1 MPTPCI
7 VFWLLLALLN
17 LTSCLPLQEGAVD
30 SALQQILG
38 PLSNTSREVYR
49 NPILRGGFP
58 DPSIT
63 QVGDDFYMVSSSF
76 EYFPGL
82 PIHHSKDLVNWEL
95 VGYGLHRADQVDKR
109 WGINLM
115 DTKQDDGLQA
125 ATIRYHDGT
134 FYVVCTSTWSNEMG
148 QGNLTSFIITAS
160 QAQGPWSHPHV
171 VKEASGIDPDLFF
184 DDDGKVFYT
193 ANEAVPDPQWA
204 GQARI
209 WLRQINLTDFQLLGP
224 KHELTRGACGGVWV
238 EGPHIY
244 KHDGRYYLTTAEG
257 GTGPHHAVM
266 VAISDNITGPYFNNP
281 RNPILTMR
289 HTSYS
294 SWVTRVGHADLLKLS
309 DGRWVMVA
317 LGVRGDV
324 IQQIPSKTNRPMTMV
339 GTSNMGRESHLV
351 PVTWESDMVDNSP
364 YIWPVVSPETG
375 RLEREYR
382 LPLKGT
388 VWKQI
393 NVFQDDF
400 NGPDLNLQWNFR
412 RLPVEGSYSLSAR
425 PGHLRLYSRAE
436 VLAPRARC
444 SLLGVRQW
452 ESSFEYSAL
461 LEFDPQADGA
471 EAGLMLFQKDD
482 LYVKFVVVR
491 IGAFWDLKIVHSA
504 SGKKPRTLASS
515 KLSEYAGRICLRVAA
530 TQGEYQ
536 YSYALCNNG
545 SDPDFK
551 IFHVTADDLLLYAG
565 YTGNYLGLYST
576 SNGQDSGDYA
586 DVDWVRHV
594 ALPMQRGGFTNL
606 V

>member
-1 MPTPCI
+1 MLSLT
-7 VFWLLLALLN
+7 VSWLMLVLLVL
-17 LTSCLPLQEGAVD
+17 SFGFPLSEGAAESLVHNF
-30 SALQQILG
+30 LERT
-38 PLSNTSREVYR
+38 PNMSREVYT

-82 PIHHSKDLVNWEL
+82 PIHHSKDLVNWDL
-95 VGYGLHRADQVDKR
+95 IGYGLHRADQVDKR
-109 WGINLM
+109 WGINLVS
-115 DTKQDDGLQA
+115 TKQDDGLQA

-134 FYVVCTSTWSNEMG
+134 FYIVCTSTWNPETG
-148 QGNLTSFIITAS
+148 PGNLTSFVITAS
-160 QAQGPWSHPHV
+160 QARGPWSHPHV
-171 VKEASGIDPDLFF
+171 VKDATGIDPDLFF

-193 ANEAVPDPQWA
+193 ANEAVQDPQWS

-209 WLRQINLTDFQLLGP
+209 WLRQINLTDFQLFGP

-266 VAISDNITGPYFNNP
+266 VAVSDNITGPYFNNP

-294 SWVTRVGHADLLKLS
+294 SWVNRVGHSDLHRLS
-309 DGRWVMVA
+309 DGRWVIVA

-324 IQQIPSKTNRPMTMV
+324 IQQWGSKRAPPMTMV
-339 GTSNMGRESHLV
+339 GTSNMGRESHLL
-351 PVTWESDMVDNSP
+351 PVAWESDMVDNSP
-364 YIWPVVSPETG
+364 YVWPVVSPETG
-375 RLEREYR
+375 RLEREYP
-382 LPLKGT
+382 LPLQGT
-388 VWKQI
+388 VWRQI
-393 NVFQDDF
+393 NVFKDDF
-400 NGPDLNLQWNFR
+400 DAPDLDLQWNFR

-425 PGHLRLYSRAE
+425 PGHLRLYSQPE

-444 SLLGVRQW
+444 SLLGVRQL
-452 ESSFEYSAL
+452 ESSFKYSAS
-461 LEFDPQADGA
+461 LEFAPQVDGV

-482 LYVKFVVVR
+482 LYAKFVVAR
-491 IGAFWDLKIVHSA
+491 SGASWDLKVVYA
-504 SGKKPRTLASS
+504 ATRKKPRTLASRE
-515 KLSEYAGRICLRVAA
+515 LSNYAGKIRLKVEA
-530 TQGEYQ
+530 TRGKYQ
-536 YSYALCNNG
+536 YSYALDDNS
-545 SDPDFK
+545 SDADSVLFL
-551 IFHVTADDLLLYAG
+551 TTGDDLLLYAG

-576 SNGQDSGDYA
+576 SNGRGSSDFA
-586 DVDWVRHV
+586 DVDWVHHE
-594 ALPMQRGGFTNL
+594 AQPLQRGGSIHL